1 MYLIKLM
8 RWGKLAIINLHGC
21 NEKYI
26 KEKSKIKEFVT
37 SLCKIIDMKKLGPTK
52 IKRFGKDKLEGYSA
66 IQFIQTS
73 SITIH
78 FDEKE
83 NRAFIDIFSCKNFDS
98 KIAEKFSKE
107 FFKAK
112 SSKLKV
118 IQRD

>member
-8 RWGKLAIINLHGC
+8 KWGKLVTVDLKDC

-26 KEKSKIKEFVT
+26 RDKSKIKEFVT
-37 SLCKIIDMKKLGPTK
+37 KLCKRLEMKRAGPTK
-52 IKRFGKDKLEGYSA
+52 IKRFGKDELKGYSV

-83 NRAFIDIFSCKNFDS
+83 NRAFIDIFSCKNFNS
-98 KIAEKFSKE
+98 KMAEKFSKE
-107 FFKAK
+107 FFDAQI
-112 SSKLKV
+112 SKKRILL
-118 IQRD
+118 RG